1 MNDMKRKSSRTRDG
15 FALMGILV
23 VIAVVAILAGVL
35 GPMAY
40 RQMMEGKIRDT
51 QQEMQTIEIALG
63 QFFTDTGRF
72 PTEAEGLA
80 ALVSDP
86 GLPGWQGPYLT
97 GTRWASLQEVARD
110 AFGEAYVYDLDPD
123 LNPPSATEILLASGG
138 SDHTLTSGGLNGIWS
153 VTNPGNDILVRVDSD
168 RWNRGKAGAVRE
180 ELQAL
185 SDAAKAYF
193 QDNGIF
199 PTAFS
204 DLAGAYLDAGLDGEA
219 FTDPW
224 QRSYGLSV
232 DNGATPPTL
241 QVFCLG
247 PNGLN
252 DGSLGD
258 DIRLNVDSVGP
269 GRARTTHLLAVAQ
282 AAVTSQS
289 TTDLTGDWSADYLA
303 FGLSEVFLRDG
314 WGQLLEESMALR
326 TLVSAGPDGN
336 YLTADDNIPRGVTP
350 D

>member
-1 MNDMKRKSSRTRDG
+1 EG

-40 RQMMEGKIRDT
+40 RQMMEGKIRTT
-51 QQEMQTIEIALG
+51 QLEMQAIQEALG
-63 QFFTDTGRF
+63 YFYVDTGRF

-86 GLPGWQGPYLT
+86 GLAGWRGPYLT
-97 GTRWASLQEVARD
+97 GDRWASMQEVTRD
-110 AFGEAYVYDLDPD
+110 AFGEAYIYDQDPD
-123 LNPPSATEILLASGG
+123 LSPPAHTEILLASGG
-138 SDHTLTSGGLNGIWS
+138 SDNTITTGRLNGVWS
-153 VTNPGNDILVRVDSD
+153 VASPGNDILVQVDSD
-168 RWNRGKAGAVRE
+168 RWNRSKTGAAQE

-185 SDAAKAYF
+185 SHAAQAYF
-193 QDNGIF
+193 QDIGAF
-199 PTAFS
+199 PTS
-204 DLAGAYLDAGLDGEA
+204 LSLLAGTYLDAGLSQDA

-224 QRSYGLSV
+224 LRPYGLSL

-241 QVFCLG
+241 QVFSLG

-252 DGSLGD
+252 DGFAGD
-258 DIRLNVDSVGP
+258 DIRFNVDSAGP
-269 GRARTTHLLAVAQ
+269 GRARTMSLLSVAQ
-282 AAVTSQS
+282 TAVTSQS
-289 TTDLTGDWSADYLA
+289 ATDLTGDWSADYLA

-314 WGQLLEESMALR
+314 WGQLLEESKALR